1 MFKRE
6 LLKNRILPYPYLY
19 SMQYIIGDPNF
30 YFYLPHL
37 LLILY
42 LIETLGKD
50 SQFLEKNSCFSQSW
64 TRVQQTTSSICH
76 FSNQSRRSNTRAIGI
91 KGNTSKGQLFI
102 TSALTTGN
110 PRLPPKVG
118 SGHTPPTFSWL
129 NLTVCNHLLNLTY
142 NND

>member
-1 MFKRE
+1 MEFDSS
-6 LLKNRILPYPYLY
+6 LSLFHA
-19 SMQYIIGDPNF
+19 YIIGDSNF
-30 YFYLPHL
+30 YFYL

-91 KGNTSKGQLFI
+91 KGNTSKGQLHSQYMYQLFI
-102 TSALTTGN
+102 TSVLTTGN
-110 PRLPPKVG
+110 PRLPPEVG
-118 SGHTPPTFSWL
+118 SGHSA
-129 NLTVCNHLLNLTY
+129 HLLMVEL
-142 NND
+142 DRL

>member
-19 SMQYIIGDPNF
+19 SMQYVIGDPNF

-110 PRLPPKVG
+110 PRLPPEVG
-118 SGHTPPTFSWL
+118 SGHSA
-129 NLTVCNHLLNLTY
+129 HLLMVEL
-142 NND
+142 DRL

>member
-1 MFKRE
+1 M
-6 LLKNRILPYPYLY
+6 KNRILPYPFFY

-30 YFYLPHL
+30 NFYLHHL
-37 LLILY
+37 LLLLY

-110 PRLPPKVG
+110 PRLPPEVG
-118 SGHTPPTFSWL
+118 SGHSTH
-129 NLTVCNHLLNLTY
+129 HLLMVEL
-142 NND
+142 DRL